1 MQNKDALTRGIYHS
15 EKSFSA
21 GDRFSGKER
30 LLYRSAEK
38 RSSISIIRTTSQSG
52 ATVVSAGCCAP
63 CAMDCTLIIFVDG
76 QRPMVL
82 PVFPPVPQKRY
93 ERYVWT
99 EKGEVYF
106 SEEAAVDHAIRYGE
120 WPEDRVRWEEPD
132 DEDWSPF
139 TGYTDGTG
147 QR

>member
-52 ATVVSAGCCAP
+52 ATVVPAGCCAP

-106 SEEAAVDHAIRYGE
+106 SEEAALDHAIEYGE
-120 WPEDRVRWEEPD
+120 WPEEQVRWD
-132 DEDWSPF
+132 DQVDNSWPPF